1 MASLRELVQTLL
13 PTAEPLVDA
22 RAEAMA
28 RTVSWVRLLRTR
40 LPAFDG
46 MDAGDLALI
55 PLVTLRAV
63 APDEAAR
70 REMVEYLANSNAT
83 GILALANGE
92 PSSDEAAALKHLV
105 AAAAVTRLPTL
116 LVRDVEPAQLE
127 RSLIGAVVNRRAE
140 LERQAV
146 ALERQI
152 AALALDGQGLDAL
165 VGALAAFIGRA
176 VALEARGGTS
186 LAVVAPAGLP
196 GSAAAAKAVSRYLG
210 KHRADG
216 QRIPLP
222 AVPGAPD
229 TERHGDGERTEDEE
243 SPLSDDGDDRPGSIV
258 LLGDEPVAARDRIA
272 CERVAPLLALEIVRV
287 AAELPANAG
296 RGETRTLPVEGPP
309 WVAIAARQPRPHE
322 ADVPALRR
330 ELRLLAGPRRF
341 MLRGSNES
349 LEVRIIAVA
358 DASDPGAQEIA
369 KKVSK
374 RLNRPVA
381 VSKPFADPAARPA
394 AEAEARAALEVLERR
409 VGGRSGGA
417 GGGGAQVVRAD
428 LLPAHRLLG
437 AVTAIPDGRRQA
449 LALLEPLLSGT
460 PAARK
465 QRIATLRAILDTP
478 GAAEA
483 SSSLGVHRNTTAYR
497 VKRIEE
503 ITGWDLREADLRLAL
518 SLALRILDAEG
529 GPEAAI

>member
-1 MASLRELVQTLL
+1 MASFRELVQTLL
-13 PTAEPLVDA
+13 PSAEPLVDA

-28 RTVSWVRLLRTR
+28 RTVTWVRLLRTR

-70 REMVEYLANSNAT
+70 RELVEFLANSNAT
-83 GILALANGE
+83 GILAISSSERSGE
-92 PSSDEAAALKHLV
+92 EEAALQHLV

-116 LVRDVEPAQLE
+116 LVRDVEPAHLE

-210 KHRADG
+210 RNRADG

-229 TERHGDGERTEDEE
+229 TERHGDGERSEDEE
-243 SPLSDDGDDRPGSIV
+243 SPLSDDGDVRPGSIV
-258 LLGDEPVAARDRIA
+258 LLGDEPVAERDRIA

-349 LEVRIIAVA
+349 LEVRIVAVS

-374 RLNRPVA
+374 RLDRPVA

-394 AEAEARAALEVLERR
+394 AEAEARAALEALERR
-409 VGGRSGGA
+409 VGGRGGS
-417 GGGGAQVVRAD
+417 GGAQVVRAD

-437 AVTAIPDGRRQA
+437 AITAIPDGRRQA
-449 LALLEPLLSGT
+449 LALLDPLLNGT
-460 PAARK
+460 PAART

-503 ITGWDLREADLRLAL
+503 ITGWDLREPDLRLAL
-518 SLALRILDAEG
+518 ALALRILDADG
-529 GPEAAI
+529 GLE

>member
-1 MASLRELVQTLL
+1 MASLRELIQTLL

-22 RAEAMA
+22 RTEAMA
-28 RTVSWVRLLRTR
+28 RTVTWVRLLRTR

-55 PLVTLRAV
+55 PLNTLRAV

-70 REMVEYLANSNAT
+70 REMVEYLADHNAT
-83 GILALANGE
+83 GILAIASE
-92 PSSDEAAALKHLV
+92 SSNKDEDTALQHLV
-105 AAAAVTRLPTL
+105 AAAAVTRLPCL
-116 LVRDVEPAQLE
+116 LVRSAEPAQLE

-165 VGALAAFIGRA
+165 IGALAAFIGRA
-176 VALEARGGTS
+176 VALEARGGAS

-210 KHRADG
+210 KHRAEG

-229 TERHGDGERTEDEE
+229 TERHGDGQRAEEEE
-243 SPLSDDGDDRPGSIV
+243 SPLSDDVDERPGSIV
-258 LLGDEPVAARDRIA
+258 LLGDEPVGERDRIA

-309 WVAIAARQPRPHE
+309 WVAFAARQPRPHE

-381 VSKPFADPAARPA
+381 VSKPFADATARPA
-394 AEAEARAALEVLERR
+394 AEAEARDALESLERR
-409 VGGRSGGA
+409 VGGRSGS
-417 GGGGAQVVRAD
+417 GGAQVVRAD

-449 LALLEPLLSGT
+449 LALLEPLLNGT

-465 QRIATLRAILDTP
+465 QRIATLRAVLDTP

-503 ITGWDLREADLRLAL
+503 LTGWDLREADLRLAL

-529 GPEAAI
+529 GPEATS

>member
-1 MASLRELVQTLL
+1 
-13 PTAEPLVDA
+13 
-22 RAEAMA
+22 
-28 RTVSWVRLLRTR
+28 
-40 LPAFDG
+40 
-46 MDAGDLALI
+46 
-55 PLVTLRAV
+55 
-63 APDEAAR
+63 
-70 REMVEYLANSNAT
+70 
-83 GILALANGE
+83 
-92 PSSDEAAALKHLV
+92 
-105 AAAAVTRLPTL
+105 
-116 LVRDVEPAQLE
+116 
-127 RSLIGAVVNRRAE
+127 
-140 LERQAV
+140 
-146 ALERQI
+146 
-152 AALALDGQGLDAL
+152 
-165 VGALAAFIGRA
+165 
-176 VALEARGGTS
+176 
-186 LAVVAPAGLP
+186 
-196 GSAAAAKAVSRYLG
+196 
-210 KHRADG
+210 
-216 QRIPLP
+216 
-222 AVPGAPD
+222 
-229 TERHGDGERTEDEE
+229 
-243 SPLSDDGDDRPGSIV
+243 
-258 LLGDEPVAARDRIA
+258 
-272 CERVAPLLALEIVRV
+272 VAPLLALEIVRV

-296 RGETRTLPVEGPP
+296 RGETRTLPAEGPP

-394 AEAEARAALEVLERR
+394 AEAEARAALEALERR
-409 VGGRSGGA
+409 VGGRSGS
-417 GGGGAQVVRAD
+417 GGAQVVRAD

-503 ITGWDLREADLRLAL
+503 ITGWDLREPDLRLAL
-518 SLALRILDAEG
+518 ALALRILDAEG
-529 GPEAAI
+529 GIEASI

>member
-13 PTAEPLVDA
+13 PTAESLVDA

-28 RTVSWVRLLRTR
+28 RTVTWVRLLRTR

-63 APDEAAR
+63 APDETSR
-70 REMVEYLANSNAT
+70 REMVEYLANNNAT
-83 GILALANGE
+83 GILALASRE
-92 PSSDEAAALKHLV
+92 PNSEEETALRHLV
-105 AAAAVTRLPTL
+105 AAAALTRLPTI
-116 LVRDVEPAQLE
+116 LVRDAEPAQLE

-229 TERHGDGERTEDEE
+229 TERHGDGERAEDEE
-243 SPLSDDGDDRPGSIV
+243 SPLSDDGDERPGSIV
-258 LLGDEPVAARDRIA
+258 LLGDEPVAERDRIA

-358 DASDPGAQEIA
+358 DAADPGAQEIA

-381 VSKPFADPAARPA
+381 VSKPFADPTSRPA
-394 AEAEARAALEVLERR
+394 AEAEARAALEALERR
-409 VGGRSGGA
+409 VGGRS

-503 ITGWDLREADLRLAL
+503 ITGWDLREPDLRLAL

-529 GPEAAI
+529 GPESAS

>member
-55 PLVTLRAV
+55 PLLTLRAV

-70 REMVEYLANSNAT
+70 RERVEFLANNNAT
-83 GILALANGE
+83 GILAIASDQ
-92 PSSDEAAALKHLV
+92 PSHDEDAALQHLV

-116 LVRDVEPAQLE
+116 LVRNVDAAQLE

-186 LAVVAPAGLP
+186 LAVVAPAGQP

-229 TERHGDGERTEDEE
+229 AERHGDGERAEDEE
-243 SPLSDDGDDRPGSIV
+243 SPLNDDGDDRPGSIL
-258 LLGDEPVAARDRIA
+258 LLGDEPVAERDRIA

-296 RGETRTLPVEGPP
+296 RGETRTLPAEGPP
-309 WVAIAARQPRPHE
+309 WVAIAARQPRPHQ

-330 ELRLLAGPRRF
+330 ELRLLASPRRF

-358 DASDPGAQEIA
+358 DASDPGAQ
-369 KKVSK
+369 
-374 RLNRPVA
+374 
-381 VSKPFADPAARPA
+381 
-394 AEAEARAALEVLERR
+394 
-409 VGGRSGGA
+409 
-417 GGGGAQVVRAD
+417 
-428 LLPAHRLLG
+428 
-437 AVTAIPDGRRQA
+437 
-449 LALLEPLLSGT
+449 
-460 PAARK
+460 
-465 QRIATLRAILDTP
+465 
-478 GAAEA
+478 
-483 SSSLGVHRNTTAYR
+483 
-497 VKRIEE
+497 
-503 ITGWDLREADLRLAL
+503 
-518 SLALRILDAEG
+518 
-529 GPEAAI
+529 

>member
-22 RAEAMA
+22 RDEAMA
-28 RTVSWVRLLRTR
+28 RTVTWVRLLRTR

-55 PLVTLRAV
+55 PVVTLRAV

-70 REMVEYLANSNAT
+70 REMVEFLANSNAT
-83 GILALANGE
+83 GILAIASGV
-92 PSSDEAAALKHLV
+92 PSKEEATALQHLV

-140 LERQAV
+140 LERQTV
-146 ALERQI
+146 TLERQI

-243 SPLSDDGDDRPGSIV
+243 SPLSDDGDERPGSIV
-258 LLGDEPVAARDRIA
+258 LLGDEPVAERDRIA

-296 RGETRTLPVEGPP
+296 RGETRTLPAEGPP

-381 VSKPFADPAARPA
+381 VSKSFSDPAARPA
-394 AEAEARAALEVLERR
+394 AEAEARAALEALERR
-409 VGGRSGGA
+409 VGSRGGS
-417 GGGGAQVVRAD
+417 GGAQVVRAD

-465 QRIATLRAILDTP
+465 QRIATLRAILDAP

-503 ITGWDLREADLRLAL
+503 ITGWDLREPDLRLAL
-518 SLALRILDAEG
+518 ALALRILDAEG
-529 GPEAAI
+529 GPEATI

>member
-1 MASLRELVQTLL
+1 MASLREIIQTLL
-13 PTAEPLVDA
+13 PGAEPLVDA
-22 RAEAMA
+22 RDDAMA
-28 RTVSWVRLLRTR
+28 RTITWVRLLRSR

-55 PLVTLRAV
+55 PLATLRTV
-63 APDEAAR
+63 APDELTR
-70 REMVEYLANSNAT
+70 REMIEYLADHNAV
-83 GILALANGE
+83 GALIISGGE
-92 PSSDEAAALKHLV
+92 PEEEDAQALKQLV
-105 AAAAVTRLPTL
+105 AVASVTRLPTL
-116 LVRDVEPAQLE
+116 LVHDVEPGALE
-127 RSLIGAVVNRRAE
+127 KSLIGAVVNRRAE

-146 ALERQI
+146 ALERKI

-176 VALEARGGTS
+176 VALEARGGTA
-186 LAVVAPAGLP
+186 LAVVAPAGMP
-196 GSAAAAKAVSRYLG
+196 GSAAAAKAVTRYLG
-210 KHRADG
+210 KHRTDV

-222 AVPGAPD
+222 AVPGAPEG
-229 TERHGDGERTEDEE
+229 ERHGDGGRIEDEE
-243 SPLSDDGDDRPGSIV
+243 SPLNEDGDERPGSIV
-258 LLGDEPVAARDRIA
+258 LLGEEPVSERDRIA

-330 ELRLLAGPRRF
+330 DLRLLAGPRRF

-358 DASDPGAQEIA
+358 DASDPGAGEIA
-369 KKVSK
+369 KRVAR
-374 RLNRPVA
+374 RLSRPVA
-381 VSKPFADPAARPA
+381 VSRPFTEPTARPA
-394 AEAEARAALEVLERR
+394 AEAEARAALEALERR
-409 VGGRSGGA
+409 VGGRSGS
-417 GGGGAQVVRAD
+417 GGEQVVRAD

-449 LALLEPLLSGT
+449 LALLSPLLHGT

-465 QRIATLRAILDTP
+465 QRIATLRAVLDTP

-497 VKRIEE
+497 LKRIEA

-529 GPEAAI
+529 GPELGS

>member
-28 RTVSWVRLLRTR
+28 RTVTWVRLLRTR

-55 PLVTLRAV
+55 PVVTLRAV
-63 APDEAAR
+63 AQDEAAR
-70 REMVEYLANSNAT
+70 RELVEFLANSNAT
-83 GILALANGE
+83 GILAIASGE
-92 PSSDEAAALKHLV
+92 PSKEEESALQHLV

-116 LVRDVEPAQLE
+116 LVRGVEPAQLE

-186 LAVVAPAGLP
+186 LAVVAPAGQP

-229 TERHGDGERTEDEE
+229 TERHGDGERAEDEE
-243 SPLSDDGDDRPGSIV
+243 SPLSDDGDERPGSIV
-258 LLGDEPVAARDRIA
+258 LLGDEPVAERERIA

-296 RGETRTLPVEGPP
+296 RGETRTLPAEGPP

-369 KKVSK
+369 KKVSR

-394 AEAEARAALEVLERR
+394 AEAEARAALEALERR
-409 VGGRSGGA
+409 VGGRSGS
-417 GGGGAQVVRAD
+417 GGAQVVRAD

-497 VKRIEE
+497 VKRMEE
-503 ITGWDLREADLRLAL
+503 ITGWDLREPDLRLAL
-518 SLALRILDAEG
+518 ALALRILDAEG
-529 GPEAAI
+529 GPEATL

>member
-22 RAEAMA
+22 RDEAMA
-28 RTVSWVRLLRTR
+28 RTVTWVRLLRTR

-55 PLVTLRAV
+55 PVVTLRAV

-70 REMVEYLANSNAT
+70 REMVEFLANSNAT
-83 GILALANGE
+83 GILAIASGE
-92 PSSDEAAALKHLV
+92 PNKEEEAALQHLV

-140 LERQAV
+140 LERQTV
-146 ALERQI
+146 TLERQI

-186 LAVVAPAGLP
+186 LAVVAPAGQP

-243 SPLSDDGDDRPGSIV
+243 SPLSDDGDERPGSIV
-258 LLGDEPVAARDRIA
+258 LLGDEPVAERDRIA

-296 RGETRTLPVEGPP
+296 RGETRTLPAEGPP

-369 KKVSK
+369 KKVAK
-374 RLNRPVA
+374 RLSRPVA

-394 AEAEARAALEVLERR
+394 AEAEARAALEALERR
-409 VGGRSGGA
+409 VGGRSGS
-417 GGGGAQVVRAD
+417 GGAQVVRAD

-437 AVTAIPDGRRQA
+437 AVTAIPEGRRQA

-518 SLALRILDAEG
+518 SIALRILDADG
-529 GPEAAI
+529 GPEALS

>member
-22 RAEAMA
+22 RDEAMA
-28 RTVSWVRLLRTR
+28 RTVTWVRLLRTR

-55 PLVTLRAV
+55 PLLTLRAV

-70 REMVEYLANSNAT
+70 REMVEYLANNNST
-83 GILALANGE
+83 GILAIASGE
-92 PSSDEAAALKHLV
+92 PNREEEAALGHLV
-105 AAAAVTRLPTL
+105 AAAAVTRLPTI
-116 LVRDVEPAQLE
+116 LVRGVEPAQLE

-165 VGALAAFIGRA
+165 IGALAAFIGRA

-243 SPLSDDGDDRPGSIV
+243 SPLSDDGDERPGSIV
-258 LLGDEPVAARDRIA
+258 LLGDEPVAERDRIA

-394 AEAEARAALEVLERR
+394 AEAEARAALEALERR
-409 VGGRSGGA
+409 VGGRS

-497 VKRIEE
+497 VKRIEV

>member
-13 PTAEPLVDA
+13 LTAEPLVDA
-22 RAEAMA
+22 RDEAMA
-28 RTVSWVRLLRTR
+28 RTVTWVRLLRTR

-55 PLVTLRAV
+55 PLLTLRAV

-70 REMVEYLANSNAT
+70 REMVEYLANNNST
-83 GILALANGE
+83 GILAIASGE
-92 PSSDEAAALKHLV
+92 PNREEEAALGHLV
-105 AAAAVTRLPTL
+105 AAAAVTRLPTI
-116 LVRDVEPAQLE
+116 LVRGVEPAQLE

-165 VGALAAFIGRA
+165 IGALAAFIGRA

-243 SPLSDDGDDRPGSIV
+243 SPLSDDGDERPGSIV
-258 LLGDEPVAARDRIA
+258 LLGDEPVAERDRIA

-394 AEAEARAALEVLERR
+394 AEAEARAALEALERR
-409 VGGRSGGA
+409 VGGRS

-497 VKRIEE
+497 VKRIEV

>member
-22 RAEAMA
+22 RDEAMA
-28 RTVSWVRLLRTR
+28 RTVTWVRLLRTR

-55 PLVTLRAV
+55 PVVTLRAV

-70 REMVEYLANSNAT
+70 REMVEFLANSNAT
-83 GILALANGE
+83 GILAIASGE
-92 PSSDEAAALKHLV
+92 PSKEEEAALQHLV

-140 LERQAV
+140 LERQTV
-146 ALERQI
+146 TLERQI

-243 SPLSDDGDDRPGSIV
+243 SPLSDDGDERPGSIV
-258 LLGDEPVAARDRIA
+258 LLGDEPVAERDRIA

-296 RGETRTLPVEGPP
+296 RGETRTLPAEGPP

-394 AEAEARAALEVLERR
+394 AEAEARAALEALERL
-409 VGGRSGGA
+409 VGGRSGS
-417 GGGGAQVVRAD
+417 GGAQVVRAD

-437 AVTAIPDGRRQA
+437 AVTAIPEGRRQA

-518 SLALRILDAEG
+518 SIALRILDADG
-529 GPEAAI
+529 GPEALS